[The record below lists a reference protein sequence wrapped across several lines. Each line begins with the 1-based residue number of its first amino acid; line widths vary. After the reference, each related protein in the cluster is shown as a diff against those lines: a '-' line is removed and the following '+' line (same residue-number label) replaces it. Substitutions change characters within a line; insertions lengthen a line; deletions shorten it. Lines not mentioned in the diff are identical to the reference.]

1 MSAAEPGR
9 RDRWMGLAVVG
20 RLLLGGL
27 FIWMGMQKGLHP
39 VEFLKQVRAYNVLPT
54 PWMLNVVAAG
64 LPWFEVICGL
74 LLVLGVAVRG
84 TLLLVLA
91 MLVPF
96 TAMILRRAL
105 AIQEAKH
112 LAFCA
117 IQFDC
122 GCGSG
127 EVLVCRKL
135 LENGCLILLALWLL
149 WRRHHA
155 GCWRARLM

>member
-1 MSAAEPGR
+1 MSLGGAER
-9 RDRWMGLAVVG
+9 QDRWGGLAVLG

-27 FIWMGMQKGLHP
+27 FLYMGLQKGLHP
-39 VEFLKQVRAYNVLPT
+39 VEFLKQVRAYHVLTT
-54 PWMLNVVAAG
+54 PWMLNGVAAV
-64 LPWFEVICGL
+64 LPWFEVICGFL
-74 LLVLGVAVRG
+74 LLLGVAVRG
-84 TLLLVLA
+84 TALLVLL
-91 MLVPF
+91 MLIPF
-96 TAMILRRAL
+96 TGMILRRAL

-135 LENGCLILLALWLL
+135 LENGCLILLALWLV

-155 GCWRARLM
+155 WCWRARL